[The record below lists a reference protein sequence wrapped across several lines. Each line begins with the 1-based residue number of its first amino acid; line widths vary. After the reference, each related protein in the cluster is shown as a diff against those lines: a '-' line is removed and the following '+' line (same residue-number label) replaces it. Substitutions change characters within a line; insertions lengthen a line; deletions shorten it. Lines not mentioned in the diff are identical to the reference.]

1 MRPCINHAFLFPVFC
16 RVISEVLLFLE
27 GLPPQELPI
36 HRENKTLATPL
47 LGSHT
52 PGRCSSALITAG
64 PGTRQLGAAPEHVV
78 IIQPSQS

>member
-1 MRPCINHAFLFPVFC
+1 MPFYFLC
-16 RVISEVLLFLE
+16 SDAMISEALLFLE
-27 GLPPQELPI
+27 GLLPQELPV

-52 PGRCSSALITAG
+52 PGRCPSALITAG